1 MKNKLLTIEEICAE
15 LGIGKNTAYKLVKN
29 MKHVKIGRR
38 ILVSE
43 KELEEYIDKL
53 QHWRKCEYEN
63 FIKMRDIL

>member
-43 KELEEYIDKL
+43 KELQEYVDRL
-53 QHWRKCEYEN
+53 QNGNQTYTS
-63 FIKMRDIL
+63 

>member
-53 QHWRKCEYEN
+53 QH
-63 FIKMRDIL
+63 

>member
-43 KELEEYIDKL
+43 KELEEYIVKL
-53 QHWRKCEYEN
+53 QKCNQTYTS
-63 FIKMRDIL
+63 

>member
-43 KELEEYIDKL
+43 KELEEYVDRL
-53 QHWRKCEYEN
+53 QNGNQTYTS
-63 FIKMRDIL
+63 

>member
-43 KELEEYIDKL
+43 KELEEYIVKL
-53 QHWRKCEYEN
+53 QNCNQTYTA
-63 FIKMRDIL
+63 